1 MALPFSRCMEEPG
14 PKKKTTTRE
23 RLNPKRAPSS
33 GTCEPTALRAKGEAS
48 GYPGRAPRGLL
59 GGGIASRM
67 RSCLCGG
74 GVSLPNVFPRLR
86 PGVKFAELV
95 QLLFQR
101 LLRVKITKNPAG
113 RGKNRLPPNG
123 FVGLSFRRAKGGRA
137 LVKTPPPPPFPPAHN
152 GQVGADNGVWLS
164 FAILTEGARSPPFYN
179 ICFLRGRQPPC
190 ESARLWVGFSFALT
204 LGMSRLA
211 TSLSGALG
219 QGLLFGPFETSAKV
233 SAFPPL

>member
-1 MALPFSRCMEEPG
+1 M
-14 PKKKTTTRE
+14 
-23 RLNPKRAPSS
+23 
-33 GTCEPTALRAKGEAS
+33 
-48 GYPGRAPRGLL
+48 
-59 GGGIASRM
+59 GGGR
-67 RSCLCGG
+67 
-74 GVSLPNVFPRLR
+74 VSLPNVFPRPR

-101 LLRVKITKNPAG
+101 LLRVKITKNPSG

-152 GQVGADNGVWLS
+152 GQVGADNAVWLS

-219 QGLLFGPFETSAKV
+219 QGLCSAPLRPPRKSSLSPRCKRYFRSGEPVHKCGAIGLEPLFGRTNQPAL
-233 SAFPPL
+233 ARPPARSSLSRRGGSGEKGAR